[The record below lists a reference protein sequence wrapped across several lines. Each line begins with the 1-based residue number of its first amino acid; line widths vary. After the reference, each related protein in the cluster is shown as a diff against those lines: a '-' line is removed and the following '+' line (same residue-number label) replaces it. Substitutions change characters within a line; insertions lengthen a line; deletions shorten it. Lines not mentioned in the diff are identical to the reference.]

1 MENKIMKVIKAM
13 QSTLIGLIV
22 AGAALS
28 SVVNYQQSQR
38 ITALEDN
45 QAAVVELLGSI
56 IEQESIELLSK

>member
-1 MENKIMKVIKAM
+1 MKVIKAM